1 MAGRG
6 VEPYA
11 VHTVRA
17 LEAPRA
23 SDELRQAAL
32 DAAPGPYTVWGPDQW
47 RDAVAVF
54 PQFGALPAM
63 LQDAR
68 VACEQLGF
76 Q

>member
-1 MAGRG
+1 MTGGG

-17 LEAPRA
+17 LDAPMA
-23 SDELRQAAL
+23 SDELQQAAL
-32 DAAPGPYTVWGPDQW
+32 DAAPGPYAVWGPDQW

-54 PQFGALPAM
+54 PQRGAFPIM

-68 VACEQLGF
+68 
-76 Q
+76 